1 VTWVKLDDGFY
12 DNPKVEAAGLAAA
25 GLYAK
30 SLAYCGRHLTDGY
43 VPWTFVKAHGT
54 KGAAAKLVAV
64 GLWTENGSGWV
75 IDDYTEF
82 NFSRDK
88 VLEKRKTDAARKRKQ
103 EEEDNA

>member
-1 VTWVKLDDGFY
+1 MTWVKLDDGFY

-43 VPWTFVKAHGT
+43 VPWTFVRA
-54 KGAAAKLVAV
+54 KGAAAKLVKV

-82 NFSRDK
+82 NFTRDK